1 VYDDNYDSITIG
13 VGILLVYL
21 AADGFTSSF
30 QQRLFRVQKTSL
42 FDQMFWMCVFGTIF
56 SGVWLVCSGQ
66 LMYSLT
72 FLRRHRKICQ
82 DIAILSLCSAF
93 SQIAITYTIRAFG
106 AVTLA
111 SIVTVRQVVSIV
123 LNSFVYHE
131 KLVPLQWFGMGLI
144 VLPALFGGD
153 WYRKEL
159 ERGDR
164 SHSTWDL
171 KKLSTDPVASEKKP
185 DGREHFYRVPTFQT
199 FSFAAKGAAPSTR
212 ERDDENG

>member
-1 VYDDNYDSITIG
+1 MRNS
-13 VGILLVYL
+13 
-21 AADGFTSSF
+21 
-30 QQRLFRVQKTSL
+30 K
-42 FDQMFWMCVFGTIF
+42 M
-56 SGVWLVCSGQ
+56 
-66 LMYSLT
+66 
-72 FLRRHRKICQ
+72 
-82 DIAILSLCSAF
+82 
-93 SQIAITYTIRAFG
+93 
-106 AVTLA
+106 
-111 SIVTVRQVVSIV
+111 

-199 FSFAAKGAAPSTR
+199 FSFAAKGSAPSTARARTTKRR
-212 ERDDENG
+212 EQKGVENGSMIPGCVVCLEVFEIPQLVAFCRVSYLQFP